1 MMEIIIQSL
10 VVGWLGFI
18 FIGGVYCWII
28 IPIYVRFKWK
38 KVLLSINTL
47 PTKEQ
52 NIIKYIQLFSEYDI
66 TKCRYIL
73 ERDSTYRAYDSI
85 CDILFSDN
93 ISKFK
98 FILEKLEK
106 IKDSDTRTDVMSTF
120 ETLNKKDN
128 LCCLY
133 QLEEYLN
140 KQLKNILQ
148 FEADSIKEKKLS
160 ERNSV
165 LNKLKEHLFNTHNSK
180 LYFIILS
187 YVENN
192 LIEISDVKKLI
203 DVFTE
208 KTTENEI
215 RSYINTIILSKGV
228 KSDVKSKN

>member
-18 FIGGVYCWII
+18 LIGGVYCWII

-47 PTKEQ
+47 PAKEQ

-215 RSYINTIILSKGV
+215 RSYINTIILSKGD

>member
-73 ERDSTYRAYDSI
+73 ERDSTYRAYDNI

-106 IKDSDTRTDVMSTF
+106 IKDSDTRIDVMSTF

-192 LIEISDVKKLI
+192 VIEISDVKKLI

>member
-98 FILEKLEK
+98 FILEKLDK
-106 IKDSDTRTDVMSTF
+106 IKDSDTRTDIMSAF
-120 ETLNKKDN
+120 EHLSKKDN
-128 LCCLY
+128 LCYLY

-140 KQLKNILQ
+140 RQLKNILQ

-215 RSYINTIILSKGV
+215 RSYINTIILSKGD